1 MTYDLTTEPWI
12 PVRWTEGESGE
23 SAVGLRDALAG
34 AHRIAEVA
42 APSPLET
49 VAIYRLLQALF
60 VRLHVHPEDADDDE
74 GWTRTA
80 WQKLWDA
87 EQFDAGHVN
96 AYFDRWQSEAADPPR
111 FDLFH
116 PERPFYGHPDP
127 ATPNTGPLSWLTPTR
142 AKGNNETLFDHTR
155 DTANGPLTPAEAARA
170 LLAAHVYSLGGL
182 AGPGR
187 PSYQEGPLV
196 SGLVFWI
203 RGENLFEALLLN
215 TPAASFARLDS
226 PEGDAPAWER
236 PLPGDDDRPELGYL
250 DYLTWQSRHVRLV
263 AEEQDG
269 EVVVTDVHLRSGP
282 KWVSAARDPLM
293 AYRISKKEEVY
304 PFKLQPGVALWRRAP
319 VWLGLKLESKNV
331 GYPPRTFAALAA
343 WRAFGGEVE
352 GRAETVDV
360 FGLANSKAK
369 MELIRHE
376 RTPLFPAVLRLQ
388 PLQEA
393 VDEAV
398 QRADRQM
405 QSLRRALRT
414 FAATLA
420 PGKPED
426 VRTRAEG
433 LQAEERFWTWLET
446 GFLFGGQHEPGFEEW
461 LGDLAAIPNPG
472 EVQTEKLSDDT
483 TDALRVHLARW
494 TRTLHRAAMQAYDEA
509 TRDFVTSPRRLEA
522 VARGRNALRPAKAYV
537 DLLRE
542 SEPADA

>member
-12 PVRWTEGESGE
+12 PVRWTAGEDGPPT
-23 SAVGLRDALAG
+23 VGLREALAE

-60 VRLHVHPEDADDDE
+60 VRLHVHPENADDDE
-74 GWTRTA
+74 DWTDTA
-80 WQKLWDA
+80 WQKVWDDR
-87 EQFDAGHVN
+87 QFNDERIAD
-96 AYFDRWQSEAADPPR
+96 YFDRWQGERKR
-111 FDLFH
+111 FDLLH

-142 AKGNNETLFDHTR
+142 AKGNNETLFDHTV
-155 DTANGPLTPAEAARA
+155 DTANAPLSRAAAARA

-215 TPAASFARLDS
+215 TPSDEAARLPS
-226 PEGDAPAWER
+226 PEGDKPAWER

-250 DYLTWQSRHVRLV
+250 DYLTWQSRHVRLI
-263 AEEQDG
+263 AEERDG
-269 EVVVTDVHLRSGP
+269 EAVVTDVHLRSGP

-293 AYRISKKEEVY
+293 AYRVSKKEEVY
-304 PFKLQPGVALWRRAP
+304 PFKLQPNVALWRRAP
-319 VWLGLKLESKNV
+319 VWLGLKLEGPTA

-343 WRAFGGEVE
+343 RQEFGGDIED
-352 GRAETVDV
+352 RAETVDV
-360 FGLANSKAK
+360 FGLANNKAK

-376 RTPLFPAVLRLQ
+376 RTPLFPAVLRLL
-388 PLQEA
+388 PLQET

-405 QSLRRALRT
+405 RSLRAALRRFT
-414 FAATLA
+414 ETLA

-426 VRTRAEG
+426 VRTRADG
-433 LQAEERFWTWLET
+433 LQAEERFWTWLDT
-446 GFLFGGQHEPGFEEW
+446 GFLYGGEHEPGFEDW
-461 LGDLAAIPNPG
+461 LADLAALPSTD
-472 EVQTEKLSDDT
+472 EVQAEKLSDDT
-483 TDALRVHLARW
+483 RDALRLHLARW
-494 TRTLHRAAMQAYDEA
+494 TRTLHRAAMRAYDEA
-509 TRDFVTSPRRLEA
+509 TGDFVTSPRRLKA
-522 VARGRNALRPAKAYV
+522 IARGRNALRPAARYA

-542 SEPADA
+542 PESADV

>member
-12 PVRWTEGESGE
+12 PVRWTQGEDGPPT
-23 SAVGLRDALAG
+23 VGLRDALAE

-60 VRLHVHPEDADDDE
+60 VRLYVHPEVADDDE
-74 GWTRTA
+74 GWTDTA
-80 WQKLWDA
+80 WDDAWDA
-87 EQFDAGHVN
+87 KRFDAECIA
-96 AYFDRWQSEAADPPR
+96 AYFDRWQNKRER

-142 AKGNNETLFDHTR
+142 AKGNNETLFDHTL
-155 DTANGPLTPAEAARA
+155 DTANATLSPAEATRA

-215 TPAASFARLDS
+215 TPSDIDARLES
-226 PEGDAPAWER
+226 PERDAPAWER
-236 PLPGDDDRPELGYL
+236 PLPGDDDRPETGYL

-263 AEEQDG
+263 AEERDG
-269 EVVVTDVHLRSGP
+269 AAMVTDVHLRSGP
-282 KWVSAARDPLM
+282 KWVSAAHDPLM
-293 AYRISKKEEVY
+293 ARRVSRKEEVY

-319 VWLGLKLESKNV
+319 VWLGLKLESAKT
-331 GYPPRTFAALAA
+331 GYPPRTFAALAG
-343 WRAFGGEVE
+343 RRGFES
-352 GRAETVDV
+352 RAETVDV
-360 FGLANSKAK
+360 FGLANNKAK

-376 RTPLFPAVLRLQ
+376 RMSLFPAVLRLL
-388 PLQEA
+388 PLQET
-393 VDEAV
+393 VNEAV

-405 QSLRRALRT
+405 QSLRRALRR

-426 VRTRAEG
+426 IRMKADG

-446 GFLFGGQHEPGFEEW
+446 GFLFHHEHEPGFEDW
-461 LGDLAAIPNPG
+461 LTGLAALPSAG
-472 EVQTEKLSDDT
+472 EVRDERLSDATRD
-483 TDALRVHLARW
+483 DLRLHLAAW
-494 TRTLHRAAMQAYDEA
+494 TRTLHRAAMRAYDEA
-509 TRDFVTSPRRLEA
+509 TRDFVTSSRRLEA
-522 VARGRNALRPAKAYV
+522 VARGRNALRPVAAYK

-542 SEPADA
+542 TDTADA

>member
-23 SAVGLRDALAG
+23 SAVGLREALTE

-60 VRLHVHPEDADDDE
+60 VRLYVHPEDADDDE
-74 GWTRTA
+74 DWTDTA
-80 WQKLWDA
+80 WDDVWSA
-87 EQFDAGHVN
+87 ERFDASHVN

-111 FDLFH
+111 FDLFQ

-142 AKGNNETLFDHTR
+142 AKGNNETLFDHTL
-155 DTANGPLTPAEAARA
+155 DTANDPLTPAEAARA

-203 RGENLFEALLLN
+203 RGRSLFEALLLN
-215 TPAASFARLDS
+215 TPSDEAARLAS

-236 PLPGDDDRPELGYL
+236 PLPGDDDRPETGYL

-269 EVVVTDVHLRSGP
+269 ETVVTDVHLRSGP

-293 AYRISKKEEVY
+293 AYRVSRKGEEY
-304 PFKLQPGVALWRRAP
+304 PFKLQPGVTLWRRAP
-319 VWLGLKLESKNV
+319 VWLGLRLEGERA
-331 GYPPRTFAALAA
+331 GYPPRTFAALAG
-343 WRAFGGEVE
+343 RSGFED
-352 GRAETVDV
+352 RAEVVDV
-360 FGLANSKAK
+360 FGLANNKAK

-376 RTPLFPAVLRLQ
+376 RSPLFPAVLRLR

-414 FAATLA
+414 FTETLA

-446 GFLFGGQHEPGFEEW
+446 GFLFGGEHEPGFEDW
-461 LGDLAAIPNPG
+461 LGDLADLPSTD
-472 EVQTEKLSDDT
+472 EVRAEKLSDDT
-483 TDALRVHLARW
+483 TDEMRRHLARW

-509 TRDFVTSPRRLEA
+509 THDFVTSPRRLEA
-522 VARGRNALRPAKAYV
+522 VARGRNALRPAKAYK

-542 SEPADA
+542 PEPADA